1 MNEDMKSYS
10 KYKAILEKYEANF
23 DDNPIRIMYHMIDL
37 YEDLCD
43 TFFHDLCDSIS
54 LWIMES
60 DNEEVLKYIEDKH
73 NPHLKNLRDVLLY
86 KLQN

>member
-54 LWIMES
+54 LWIMEKG
-60 DNEEVLKYIEDKH
+60 NEVLKYIEDKH